1 MDHRV
6 DRADLDGLDT
16 FDRLQRLH
24 DAAWPC
30 IESHLD
36 ELSAGMRALTVLF
49 AFVGGVD
56 NGGFTSAMYNST
68 GDLAAEAI
76 AAADLMGA
84 TAHAAVFR
92 EFVEIGLGGDLTLD
106 VDARNARLEAMA
118 EAEAE
123 GLEKL
128 DETFYALPSIDA
140 YLATYVDRNPGEFFR
155 D

>member
-6 DRADLDGLDT
+6 DRAAVDGLET

-24 DAAWPC
+24 DAACPC
-30 IESHLD
+30 IESRLD

-56 NGGFTSAMYNST
+56 NGGFSSAMYNST

-76 AAADLMGA
+76 AAADVMGA

-106 VDARNARLEAMA
+106 LNARNARLEAMSDA
-118 EAEAE
+118 EAEA
-123 GLEKL
+123 LEKL

-140 YLATYVDRNPGEFFR
+140 YLDTYVDRNPGEFFR